1 MKTNINNLFIAQRTD
16 LNDQMPV
23 VVNFTNKLIK
33 KLGYKY
39 KIEKEID
46 LFRDMNTIEQ
56 RINFFHILSGVIENN
71 VEGDITE
78 FGCFT
83 GQCAILFQKILDF
96 NQSDKTLHLYD
107 SFEKKFSYGD
117 KNIEEILIENF
128 KEEGLKEPA
137 IHKGSFS
144 ETLPDQLPDKIA
156 FAHIDCGFGGDKI
169 QHKEIVLFC
178 LENIYDKM
186 AKGAICILM
195 DYYNILINDP
205 GADCNPGV
213 KLACDIFFKDKPEI
227 IVSLYGNQ
235 IPHAYFKKL

>member
-1 MKTNINNLFIAQRTD
+1 MKKNINNLFITQRV
-16 LNDQMPV
+16 NEKDQVPKV
-23 VVNFTNKLIK
+23 IKVTNKLIK
-33 KLGYKY
+33 KLGYNY
-39 KIEKEID
+39 KIKRDID

-56 RINFFHILSGVIENN
+56 RINFFHILSAVIENN
-71 VEGDITE
+71 VEGEITE

-96 NQSDKTLHLYD
+96 NHSGKILHLYD
-107 SFEKKFSYGD
+107 SFEKKFSYSD

-128 KEEGLKEPA
+128 REQELKVPV
-137 IHKGSFS
+137 IHKGLFS
-144 ETLPDQLPDKIA
+144 ETLPGQLPDKIA
-156 FAHIDCGFGGDKI
+156 FAHIDCGFGGDKF

-186 AKGAICILM
+186 TKGSVCVLM
-195 DYYNILINDP
+195 DYVNPLTNDP

-213 KLACDIFFKDKPEI
+213 KLACDDFFKDKPEV

-235 IPHAYFKKL
+235 VSHAYFKKL